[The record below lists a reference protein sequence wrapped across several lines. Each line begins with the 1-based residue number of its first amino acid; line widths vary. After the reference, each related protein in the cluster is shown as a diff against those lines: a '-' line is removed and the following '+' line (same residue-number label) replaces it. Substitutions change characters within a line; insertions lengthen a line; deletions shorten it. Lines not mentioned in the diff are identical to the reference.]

1 MTRSGTTST
10 VAEGTSGLLRLEDSI
25 LEAMMTVRYALDA
38 FEKPKARH
46 LDIIRKNSA
55 AFAELAE
62 KIRAEQEK
70 EEAEEH
76 VDE

>member
-1 MTRSGTTST
+1 MAEDTT
-10 VAEGTSGLLRLEDSI
+10 GLLRLEDSI

-46 LDIIRKNSA
+46 LDIIRKNSVL
-55 AFAELAE
+55 FAELAE
-62 KIRAEQEK
+62 KIRAQQEK

-76 VDE
+76 DEE